1 MNTGLDWMD
10 VFSLPKGPSLDD
22 EFAEMGQTFTAF
34 YERLCKTRRL
44 YFQFKPSQNERFHRY
59 FSQLQFELYNRYGE
73 NMIAS
78 VRRMGLIFYRIAMI
92 LTTLRIMQHGDYVSD
107 MCCLDIDYDNTMKIV
122 NVIIQHTVSVYK
134 DLCSIQDAM
143 KEATISIR
151 AKFLR
156 DMPQEFDWDAV
167 FQKAQMMKISTR
179 TAERYIAHYC
189 KVGAIEKQASG
200 LYRKVDPVG

>member
-1 MNTGLDWMD
+1 
-10 VFSLPKGPSLDD
+10 
-22 EFAEMGQTFTAF
+22 
-34 YERLCKTRRL
+34 
-44 YFQFKPSQNERFHRY
+44 
-59 FSQLQFELYNRYGE
+59 
-73 NMIAS
+73 
-78 VRRMGLIFYRIAMI
+78 
-92 LTTLRIMQHGDYVSD
+92 
-107 MCCLDIDYDNTMKIV
+107 
-122 NVIIQHTVSVYK
+122 
-134 DLCSIQDAM
+134 M